1 MEMHD
6 CPRLDRCS
14 AAICPLDPGWRK
26 RVHTVG
32 DRVCAFMLEAAKATR
47 DEVFIG
53 EQGVDLLTAC
63 DKMRRELEKLRDTS
77 PMGMPRGTRILLQT
91 VEDSAET
98 GSRVLSGRRLH
109 GGDTVAER
117 VDPPNTTGEPA

>member
-1 MEMHD
+1 MEMID
-6 CPRLDRCS
+6 CPRFDRCS

-26 RVHTVG
+26 RVHAFG

-63 DKMRRELEKLRDTS
+63 DKMRSELEKLRDSS
-77 PMGMPRGTRILLQT
+77 PMGMPRGTKSLLQT
-91 VEDSAET
+91 IEDSAET
-98 GSRVLSGRRLH
+98 GSRVLAGRRLH
-109 GGDTVAER
+109 GGDTVA
-117 VDPPNTTGEPA
+117 DA